1 MLIVSSAILP
11 AAHALHVIPGRPARP
26 ALGVAGRASVRMD
39 DTMNTVIGGAALLVG
54 VGGGVGLI
62 AFAENAGKQ
71 NEERQNVQP
80 CVVCTGKMVVDCT
93 ICSGSAW
100 TSSLT
105 WWPACA
111 RRWET
116 KSPQARSPSRCA
128 PSPPHTTVATAP
140 LSKPT
145 RSRAWNSQDWDDG
158 PLEVVPYAEVLA
170 KFPVK
175 ATEKVCASCDGR
187 GLVICDNCGAT
198 GIQPRFL
205 ERFSPDDFMD

>member
-93 ICSGSAW
+93 ICSGSGVDQFADLVAGVRAEVGDEE
-100 TSSLT
+100 S
-105 WWPACA
+105 AG
-111 RRWET
+111 
-116 KSPQARSPSRCA
+116 KV
-128 PSPPHTTVATAP
+128 TVE
-140 LSKPT
+140 
-145 RSRAWNSQDWDDG
+145 DWDDG